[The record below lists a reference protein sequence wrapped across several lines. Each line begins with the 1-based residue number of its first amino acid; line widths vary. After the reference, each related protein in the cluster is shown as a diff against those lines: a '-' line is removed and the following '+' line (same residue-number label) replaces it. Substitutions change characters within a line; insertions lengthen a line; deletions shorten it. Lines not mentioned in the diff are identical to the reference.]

1 MEALAEHTIAF
12 SGLKDGTHSFEFPL
26 GAAFFAATGEEEI
39 EGGEVR
45 MNVRLDK
52 NPTLLVV
59 DMHAEGAVN
68 VRCDRCNAPM
78 QQPVNGEQRQIFCL
92 TGEDDYEDEEL
103 VTLDA
108 GAHSVNLSHYFYEC
122 IRLALPIRHVH
133 PEGQCDP
140 EVERALQ
147 ALSLEH
153 EPTPDPRWAVLK
165 DLQNKERS
173 S

>member
-12 SGLKDGTHSFEFPL
+12 SGLKDGSHSFAFPL
-26 GAAFFAATGEEEI
+26 GAAFFSATGEEEL
-39 EGGEVR
+39 EGGAVD
-45 MNVRLDK
+45 MTVRLDK
-52 NPTLLVV
+52 STTLLVV
-59 DMHAEGAVN
+59 SMHAEGAVE
-68 VRCDRCNAPM
+68 VRCDRCNSPM
-78 QQPVNGEQRQIFCL
+78 QQPVNGEQRQIFRL
-92 TGEDDYEDEEL
+92 TGEEEHDDEEL

-108 GAHSVNLSHYFYEC
+108 SAHSVNLSHYFYEC

-165 DLQNKERS
+165 ELQNKERNS
-173 S
+173 